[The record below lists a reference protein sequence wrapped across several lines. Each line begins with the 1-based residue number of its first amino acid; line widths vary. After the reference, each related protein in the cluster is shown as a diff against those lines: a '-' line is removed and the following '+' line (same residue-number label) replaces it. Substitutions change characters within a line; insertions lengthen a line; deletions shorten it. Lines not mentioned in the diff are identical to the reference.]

1 MQPSSD
7 ESAPATMDFPR
18 PLLVFEAAAFAA
30 AALIHSGVLIGGLE
44 DPGAAGVELVIAIV
58 LAGAAIII
66 WGIPAWT
73 RSVALGAQ
81 GFALAGS
88 LIGLSLVVFVGPA
101 TAFDLF
107 FHVGAVLVLIIGLL
121 AARAV
126 PRRR

>member
-1 MQPSSD
+1 M
-7 ESAPATMDFPR
+7 EFPR

-30 AALIHSGVLIGGLE
+30 AALIHSGVPISGLE
-44 DPGAAGVELVIAIV
+44 DPGAAGVEIVIAIV
-58 LAGAAIII
+58 LVGAALII
-66 WGIPAWT
+66 WSTPAWT

-107 FHVGAVLVLIIGLL
+107 FHVGAVLVLTIGLL
-121 AARAV
+121 AARAT
-126 PRRR
+126 PRRG

>member
-1 MQPSSD
+1 MPI
-7 ESAPATMDFPR
+7 EFPR
-18 PLLVFEAAAFAA
+18 PLLVFQAAAFAA
-30 AALIHSGVLIGGLE
+30 AALVHSGIPIGGLE
-44 DPGAAGVELVIAIV
+44 DPGAAGAELVIAIV

-126 PRRR
+126 PRRG